1 MFIFIM
7 VGFFWESSD
16 ATLDVEK
23 KIMIKVSK
31 LLLKSKSLDSP
42 VQYCFFS
49 SNGLGREFGHSL

>member
-42 VQYCFFS
+42 VQYYF
-49 SNGLGREFGHSL
+49 LAVRD